1 MNATRELVLSSGQA
15 TPQTGVDSADF
26 APETSDK
33 SKLRAWLCRDLN
45 IHGRPMGPDDGYT
58 LVFDWAAPVRTPC
71 ERVGD
76 RKLDRAWW
84 RPASVNGVRLILAGW
99 VVPLLTA
106 IRLDPGDAPVE
117 IQLPRLLCKGG
128 A

>member
-1 MNATRELVLSSGQA
+1 MNANRELVLSSDQP
-15 TPQTGVDSADF
+15 TPQTGVDSADL
-26 APETSDK
+26 ARNSPEK
-33 SKLRAWLCRDLN
+33 MQLRAWLCRDLN
-45 IHGRPMGPDDGYT
+45 IHGRPMGPDEGYT
-58 LVFDWAAPVRTPC
+58 VVLDLAPPLRTSC

-84 RPASVNGVRLILAGW
+84 RPSYRGVRLVLDGW

-106 IRLDPGDAPVE
+106 IRLDPGDSPVE
-117 IQLPRLLCKGG
+117 IELPRLLCKGV